1 MRKASA
7 MKMLMMTT
15 MLRSGW
21 GRRGLAAACVSATL
35 IGAVVVFG
43 QTQPGPPVIHAC
55 VSKGL
60 LGLGKGAIRIVDG
73 PQACLAGEDP
83 LNWNQQ
89 GPQGIPGPQGPQGI
103 QGAQGLQ
110 GIPGVE
116 GPQGPEGSQGPE
128 GPRGPEG
135 PAGGRVVTGAIVTG
149 SGFNVP
155 LPHADGFNF
164 IEVATLSSN
173 GTGSLVLP
181 LPSRVQVNGGVHLFH
196 SSAVSDVSAECGM
209 AITAVPGPDEQTI
222 VVPIPTLLSEK
233 LTVMPLVGFAD
244 VPAGTYA
251 LRVLCRAFDPSDAA
265 LAVRVMVSAAP
276 L

>member
-1 MRKASA
+1 
-7 MKMLMMTT
+7 MKMVMTT
-15 MLRSGW
+15 MLRGRW
-21 GRRGLAAACVSATL
+21 VRRGLAAACVSATL
-35 IGAVVVFG
+35 VGAVVVFG
-43 QTQPGPPVIHAC
+43 QAQPGPAVIHAC

-89 GPQGIPGPQGPQGI
+89 GPQGPQGIQGPPGPQGEQGLQGIQGPTGPQGI
-103 QGAQGLQ
+103 QGLD
-110 GIPGVE
+110 
-116 GPQGPEGSQGPE
+116 GPP
-128 GPRGPEG
+128 GPEG

-196 SSAVSDVSAECGM
+196 STAVSGTSAECGM

-222 VVPIPTLLSEK
+222 VVPIPTLLSER
-233 LTVMPLVGFAD
+233 LTVMPLVGFVD
-244 VPAGTYA
+244 VQAGTYD

-265 LAVRVMVSAAP
+265 IAARVMVSAAP